1 MSSLFAKIQD
11 YLGRGVRAFPVFFV
25 RSVWAILLGGVL
37 AAILLGLFIF
47 YQNSYLVTRDTYEA
61 FVSVKKINKTLYQK
75 ALDFIEI
82 QQTPENSQ
90 IPSEN
95 PFVK

>member
-1 MSSLFAKIQD
+1 MSSLLAKIQD
-11 YLGRGVRAFPVFFV
+11 NARRGVKALPVFFV

-37 AAILLGLFIF
+37 AATLLGLFIF
-47 YQNSYLVTRDTYEA
+47 YQNSYLVVQDTYEA
-61 FVSVKKINKTLYQK
+61 FVSVKRINKTLYQK

-82 QQTPENSQ
+82 QQTPENSR

>member
-1 MSSLFAKIQD
+1 MNGLLAKIQD
-11 YLGRGVRAFPVFFV
+11 YAKRGVKAFPVFFV
-25 RSVWAILLGGVL
+25 RSAWLILLVGL
-37 AAILLGLFIF
+37 FAAILLGLFIF
-47 YQNSYLVTRDTYEA
+47 YQNSYLVAQDNYEA

-90 IPSEN
+90 IPSAN